1 MRNERD
7 PIPYPRLECDATL
20 SGSKPQIILDK
31 SKSQCPKE
39 ILEKKQKLFRSQK
52 SQPWNRLA
60 LEQTHASV
68 RHRVDFT
75 NKNDQPPKWKY
86 YDPNDIRPAPT
97 VNIDPSLFED
107 NKLAGFRTGLCRET
121 TLICERSP
129 FFLPT
134 FTRWKM
140 FNFRNDSTPWN
151 LDRWVLD
158 LSIYRDFT
166 VNLNLK

>member
-1 MRNERD
+1 MINGSHRD

-20 SGSKPQIILDK
+20 SGRKPQIILDK
-31 SKSQCPKE
+31 GTKHGSKE
-39 ILEKKQKLFRSQK
+39 ILEKKEKLFRCQK

-60 LEQTHASV
+60 FEQTHASI

-97 VNIDPSLFED
+97 VIIDPSLFEE
-107 NKLAGFRTGLCRET
+107 NKLSGFRTGLCRET

-134 FTRWKM
+134 FR
-140 FNFRNDSTPWN
+140 R
-151 LDRWVLD
+151 
-158 LSIYRDFT
+158 
-166 VNLNLK
+166 